1 MATKSKL
8 ETVFTGDDRPFNRVA
23 SRMRKTAQGLK
34 KQFGGMRGAIMGMG
48 AGMAMRGAL
57 KKFDRFDKLSK
68 QFKVSSETL
77 QRFALVAELGGA
89 DIESMAS
96 AMSKLNM
103 SLHEAASGQVAYQRE
118 FENLGLDAKTMQLM
132 NHEEQIATM
141 ADAIKNASNRNMAMA
156 ASQKI
161 MGRSSGKLFSIFEQ
175 GGAALTQTMQ
185 SVKVVTN
192 ENTKAIAKL
201 NDVLTTLATGG
212 MAKLGT
218 AIGTMFGWVEKG
230 AAWLALQSGEFDD
243 AAINKKLKEEGLE
256 GFMPKERETVPSW
269 DPDAGADDLGAAT
282 AEAAAASVLKSL
294 SDATGGT
301 QGNIF
306 DPRRGGGFFSQA
318 GRTGISRHATK
329 SLGQKMQD
337 LATKTFNENQTTN
350 QLLRDAL
357 L

>member
-23 SRMRKTAQGLK
+23 SRIRKTAQKLK
-34 KQFGGMRGAIMGMG
+34 QQFSGMRGAIMGMG

-89 DIESMAS
+89 DIESLAS

-103 SLHEAASGQVAYQRE
+103 SLHEAASGQAAYQRE

-132 NHEEQIATM
+132 SHEEQIATM

-175 GGAALTQTMQ
+175 GGAALTQTMA
-185 SVKVVTN
+185 SVSVVTN
-192 ENTKAIAKL
+192 ENTKAIAEL
-201 NDVLTTLATGG
+201 NDVLTKLSTGG

-218 AIGTMFGWVEKG
+218 AIGTIFGWVEK
-230 AAWLALQSGEFDD
+230 ATAWLALQSGEFDD
-243 AAINKKLKEEGLE
+243 MAIIKKLNREGVE
-256 GFMPKERETVPSW
+256 AFMPKDKEVVPSW
-269 DPDAGADDLGAAT
+269 DPDAGEDVYANI
-282 AEAAAASVLKSL
+282 AEKMAKDVLKT
-294 SDATGGT
+294 ATGT
-301 QGNIF
+301 TERNIF
-306 DPRRGGGFFSQA
+306 DPTRGGGFFAQA
-318 GRTGISRHATK
+318 TGRGIPLSKHATK
-329 SLGQKMQD
+329 SLDQKMKD
-337 LATKTFNENQTTN
+337 LAQKTFQENQTTN